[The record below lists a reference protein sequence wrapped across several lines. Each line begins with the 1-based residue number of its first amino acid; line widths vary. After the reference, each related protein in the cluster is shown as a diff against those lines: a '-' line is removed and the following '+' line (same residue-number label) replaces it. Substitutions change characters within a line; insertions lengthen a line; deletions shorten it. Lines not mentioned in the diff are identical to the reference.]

1 MEPFISILCCS
12 LYRIGSLIVGFILP
26 ITWLFEALLGDHLS
40 QSKIVWL
47 ANRFGAIDS
56 DDDLRIMLIA
66 HATIAGDSVREAVSI
81 E

>member
-1 MEPFISILCCS
+1 MVK
-12 LYRIGSLIVGFILP
+12 IGSLIVGFTLL
-26 ITWLFEALLGDHLS
+26 ITWLLEALLGDHLG
-40 QSKIVWL
+40 QSMIVWL